1 MWSFREISVSS
12 DPDRSRDWYSE
23 NETEVARISALG
35 SREKWTWFGEKR
47 NITFFGRRLLSEN
60 EDEDGLAEDGAV
72 VAVSRLVAI
81 MVRLNLKLV
90 SLLGPS

>member
-1 MWSFREISVSS
+1 M
-12 DPDRSRDWYSE
+12 SE
-23 NETEVARISALG
+23 ND
-35 SREKWTWFGEKR
+35 
-47 NITFFGRRLLSEN
+47 
-60 EDEDGLAEDGAV
+60 DEDGLAEDGAV